1 MILLFLENFF
11 ISLSAV
17 FANKTRSILTA
28 LGIII
33 GVVSVTMMGTLISGL
48 DKTFESS
55 MSWLGKDILYVSRY
69 EWFGDMEWWE
79 VRNRP
84 RIRPEYV
91 DKVKERSKYALA
103 VAPVMQRGAS
113 LSLGEKETRTEIFGT
128 NEDYMETITTNIVQG
143 RFFSKNEDRSGA
155 RVTVIGD
162 GIKEAFFGDND
173 PIGKYIKIDNIK
185 FRVIG
190 VLEKQ
195 GKFLGLFSVDKQAIL
210 PIGAYNRIFSK
221 RGWMRLSI
229 KIPENKIEEGFS
241 SSEIRP
247 KVVPGEYTARVN
259 YEGLKLEEKI
269 TVVGDNRIKM
279 PVDDY
284 RKKLKALLT
293 LRDLLSRTHKL
304 IDKVSFSADQLEDL
318 IKKLN
323 DASSQD
329 SKDAMKIHKKILE
342 HKFEF
347 LMRPPPSMTYRQKPR
362 LREEIRSLMSAIDN
376 TTNPP
381 TAPQI
386 ERIASLIKEV
396 DEQEETILSNESELL
411 NLNRKLSSL
420 PQIIY

>member
-84 RIRPEYV
+84 RIRPDYV

-128 NEDYMETITTNIVQG
+128 NEDYMETITTNIAQG

-173 PIGKYIKIDNIK
+173 PIGQYIKIDNIK

-229 KIPENKIEEGFS
+229 KIPENKIEEGLDEIS
-241 SSEIRP
+241 SVMRHIR
-247 KVVPGEYTARVN
+247 
-259 YEGLKLEEKI
+259 GLKPNEKNDFAINQTKAFEKNYNTLKLAIGGTGTFITLLSLVVGGIGVMNIMFVSVKERTKEIGVRKAIGATRGMILGQFLMEAVAICLIAGLIGLSISYVLSVLLNKIFPSTLDLWLAMFSILMSI
-269 TVVGDNRIKM
+269 TVGVISGVI
-279 PVDDY
+279 PSY
-284 RKKLKALLT
+284 RAANLDPIDS
-293 LRDLLSRTHKL
+293 LRY
-304 IDKVSFSADQLEDL
+304 E
-318 IKKLN
+318 
-323 DASSQD
+323 
-329 SKDAMKIHKKILE
+329 
-342 HKFEF
+342 
-347 LMRPPPSMTYRQKPR
+347 
-362 LREEIRSLMSAIDN
+362 
-376 TTNPP
+376 
-381 TAPQI
+381 
-386 ERIASLIKEV
+386 
-396 DEQEETILSNESELL
+396 
-411 NLNRKLSSL
+411 
-420 PQIIY
+420 

>member
-1 MILLFLENFF
+1 MILLFIENLF
-11 ISLSAV
+11 ISLSSV

-48 DKTFESS
+48 DKTFENS

-91 DKVKERSKYALA
+91 DKIKVRSKYALA

-113 LSLGEKETRTEIFGT
+113 LSYGEKETRTEIFGT

-143 RFFSKNEDRSGA
+143 RFFSKNEDRSGS

-162 GIKEAFFGDND
+162 GIKEAFFGDQD

-229 KIPENKIEEGFS
+229 KIPENKIEEGLDEIS
-241 SSEIRP
+241 SVMRHIR
-247 KVVPGEYTARVN
+247 
-259 YEGLKLEEKI
+259 GLKPNQKNDFAINQTKAFEKNYNTLKLAIGGTGTFI
-269 TVVGDNRIKM
+269 TLLSLIVGGIGVMNIMFVSVKERTREIGVRKAIGATKGMILVQFLMEAVSICLIAGLIGLLISYIFSVLLNKIFPSTMDIWLATFSILMSIVVGVVSGLI
-279 PVDDY
+279 PSY
-284 RKKLKALLT
+284 RAANLDPIDS
-293 LRDLLSRTHKL
+293 LRY
-304 IDKVSFSADQLEDL
+304 E
-318 IKKLN
+318 
-323 DASSQD
+323 
-329 SKDAMKIHKKILE
+329 
-342 HKFEF
+342 
-347 LMRPPPSMTYRQKPR
+347 
-362 LREEIRSLMSAIDN
+362 
-376 TTNPP
+376 
-381 TAPQI
+381 
-386 ERIASLIKEV
+386 
-396 DEQEETILSNESELL
+396 
-411 NLNRKLSSL
+411 
-420 PQIIY
+420 

>member
-103 VAPVMQRGAS
+103 VAPVMQRGAD
-113 LSLGEKETRTEIFGT
+113 LSRGEKKTRTEIFGT
-128 NEDYMETITTNIVQG
+128 NEDYMETITTNIVKG

-155 RVTVIGD
+155 RVTVIGN
-162 GIKEAFFGDND
+162 GIKEAFFGDQD

-229 KIPENKIEEGFS
+229 KIPENKIEEGLDEIS
-241 SSEIRP
+241 SVMRHIR
-247 KVVPGEYTARVN
+247 
-259 YEGLKLEEKI
+259 GLKPNQKNDFAINQTKAFEKNYNTLKLAIGGTGTFI
-269 TVVGDNRIKM
+269 T
-279 PVDDY
+279 
-284 RKKLKALLT
+284 
-293 LRDLLSRTHKL
+293 LLSLIVGGIGVMNIMFVSVKERTREIGVRKA
-304 IDKVSFSADQLEDL
+304 IGATRG
-318 IKKLN
+318 
-323 DASSQD
+323 
-329 SKDAMKIHKKILE
+329 MILGQ
-342 HKFEF
+342 F
-347 LMRPPPSMTYRQKPR
+347 LMEAVSICLIAGLIGLSISYILSILLNKIFPSTLDIGLAMFS
-362 LREEIRSLMSAIDN
+362 ILMSIIVGVISGVIPSYRAANLDPID
-376 TTNPP
+376 
-381 TAPQI
+381 
-386 ERIASLIKEV
+386 SLRYE
-396 DEQEETILSNESELL
+396 
-411 NLNRKLSSL
+411 
-420 PQIIY
+420 